1 MPSAHPSIGFQAVI
15 LCGPGTGL
23 YPFTGAED
31 LPKALL
37 PIANKPMLHYPLE
50 WCEKAGFDSILVLT
64 LKEHHAAIQSYI
76 RSHRT
81 FKAQGLYIQ
90 AEEAS
95 SINDNLGTA
104 DVLRIAFQKGW
115 LNSDFAV
122 IPCDLVTNLE
132 GHRLAELWMVL
143 QAGFDADLGRR
154 SRKHRTAG
162 DGEDGRRGG
171 LVVCYDTMGEGAVK
185 GQETDLI
192 AVAPVTK
199 PMMCS
204 SLPEGDVGVLLT
216 RSSTQALKGVSEIP
230 IRHSMLRK
238 HPNMKLYST
247 FRDAGICFL
256 PHWVLKFIERNP
268 SMTSLRE
275 DVLPWLAK
283 SRWQNRR
290 LAEKLGLMGILTGSE
305 TSATGDNDSQAAG
318 EEYDVGSM
326 STMRLRRA
334 DDAPAE
340 IPPMLAY
347 LPNAPSMFMRRV
359 DTTHLYL
366 YTSLY
371 LAKSDPSQ
379 PSTQIKI
386 DPGSTIGEKAVVTG
400 ADCLIADKVTVGAK
414 AIVKKSVLGYGVT
427 IGRGARLMGCVLMDG
442 ATVEEN
448 AKLEGCTVGR
458 KAIIGAKSV
467 LKDCEIAENYYV
479 EKETEAKG
487 ERFVDFAGLEA
498 ASDEDEVTDENSDDG
513 VAVES
518 DDDEEDDE

>member
-23 YPFTGAED
+23 YLFTGAED

-81 FKAQGLYIQ
+81 FKVQGLYIQ

-115 LNSDFAV
+115 LNSDFSV

-154 SRKHRTAG
+154 SRRHRAAG
-162 DGEDGRRGG
+162 DGVDGRRGG
-171 LVVCYDTMGEGAVK
+171 LVVCYDAMGEGAVK

-192 AVAPVTK
+192 AVAPITK
-199 PMMCS
+199 PTTCS

-216 RSSTQALKGVSEIP
+216 RVPTQALKGVSEIL
-230 IRHSMLRK
+230 IRHDMLTK

-247 FRDAGICFL
+247 FRDAGIYFL

-268 SMTSLRE
+268 RMSSLCE
-275 DVLPWLAK
+275 NVLPWLAK

-290 LAEKLGLMGILTGSE
+290 LAEKLGLMDILTGSE
-305 TSATGDNDSQAAG
+305 ASAGGDNDSEAAG

-334 DDAPAE
+334 DNAPVE
-340 IPPMLAY
+340 IPSMLAY

-366 YTSLY
+366 YTSLH

-386 DPGSTIGEKAVVTG
+386 DPGSTIGEKAIITG
-400 ADCLIADKVTVGAK
+400 VDCLVADKVTVGAK
-414 AIVKKSVLGYGVT
+414 AIIKKSVLGYGVK
-427 IGRGARLMGCVLMDG
+427 IGRGARLMGCMLMDG
-442 ATVEEN
+442 AVVEEN

-458 KAIIGAKSV
+458 KAVIGSKSV
-467 LKDCEIAENYYV
+467 LKDCEVAENFYV
-479 EKETEAKG
+479 EKESEFTPIPRPGSYSLTKCCSRGKG
-487 ERFVDFAGLEA
+487 RAFC
-498 ASDEDEVTDENSDDG
+498 
-513 VAVES
+513 
-518 DDDEEDDE
+518 